1 MAGWRPAENG
11 RCDRGARADGQPA
24 VAVAIVTNRTGVLVG
39 RGDIRLRMFQAAKA
53 IADFRE

>member
-1 MAGWRPAENG
+1 MGDVTE
-11 RCDRGARADGQPA
+11 GARADGQPA
-24 VAVAIVTNRTGVLVG
+24 VAMAIVTNRMGVLVG